1 MHTAVSRCS
10 FLAHAL
16 PQHIRPTT
24 TSVVRVTSGTPTSVN
39 HKMNACV
46 PTACCQRC
54 RRLTS
59 SARINQPQW
68 HYHNQSRR
76 VASYRASSPKIAT
89 PSSRFSMLIEMGLGP
104 FSCAW
109 QRNYFTSATTTTG
122 KITSNHGA
130 RYMLNYYGV
139 KYNIIQQLKQASS
152 HDHCRFFTSAQT
164 PQNSEPTNP
173 LHKQESSQLDSLD
186 DIKSK
191 VESETDQ
198 VRDDISDETKIKV
211 ESDPDGVPEQL
222 RGNIRKTQDDFADY
236 LKGEEHLLHTETGV
250 LVNKKDFVESELK
263 SNSMVSSP
271 LEYTSGNP
279 SEDVL
284 HPSVAP
290 PPELSHSYTVANS
303 HGPDN
308 KTAETN
314 PAGDLQTD
322 YPNTN
327 YQYIFTPKD
336 ATLSGRERFER
347 RRRAME
353 QKLEEQQA
361 QSRATTHSNVQR
373 ALAGNAVIAVAKLAA
388 SISSGSSAMMSEFVH
403 SVVDCGNQALLLVGL
418 STSSYA
424 PDRTHPYGYGK
435 AIYFWALVS
444 ALGTFFLGAGV
455 SMTHAVGELMNPH
468 MTTEVPWE
476 VWGVL
481 GMSFAVDGYV
491 FSKTVQ
497 GVMASKRIDGDS
509 TQMSFWKYATTK
521 IRDPATLA
529 VLLEDGAACLGVVI
543 AIGGIGMTQYTGL
556 PVCDAVAGMCISGLL
571 GAMGLALVQ
580 VNHRF
585 LIGQGLD
592 KATREDIEKIILS
605 RRSIDNIFSVQ
616 SQWTGPDTF
625 SYKAEVDFD
634 GTFLAAKLMPRYQ
647 QEFFD
652 AKDTLDRDLR
662 VLLSWYAEDV
672 MRAAEREIRHIEE
685 EIRTKHPAAQYIELE
700 PMSKDAD
707 RYAIDDG
714 MEAQLRR
721 VEVEVL
727 NRYLKSLYKSKEGGG
742 DKE

>member
-1 MHTAVSRCS
+1 MRPTAVGVARQSSGKPTS
-10 FLAHAL
+10 FL
-16 PQHIRPTT
+16 
-24 TSVVRVTSGTPTSVN
+24 VN
-39 HKMNACV
+39 QKMNGCF
-46 PTACCQRC
+46 TSACCQRY
-54 RRLTS
+54 RYLTS
-59 SARINQPQW
+59 LARRNQPTL
-68 HYHNQSRR
+68 HFHNQSRR
-76 VASYRASSPKIAT
+76 VISYRASSSNTVALPY
-89 PSSRFSMLIEMGLGP
+89 RYSMLIDVSQATLP
-104 FSCAW
+104 FAL
-109 QRNYFTSATTTTG
+109 QRYHYTTALIATDTIANTHGDIYNMFNYCG
-122 KITSNHGA
+122 VNH
-130 RYMLNYYGV
+130 
-139 KYNIIQQLKQASS
+139 NIIQQIKQASS
-152 HDHCRFFTSAQT
+152 SHHCRFFTSATSPIDAKTYPSQK
-164 PQNSEPTNP
+164 
-173 LHKQESSQLDSLD
+173 HDSSKLDSLHE
-186 DIKSK
+186 IKSR

-198 VRDDISDETKIKV
+198 VKDESFDRNKTIF
-211 ESDPDGVPEQL
+211 EPDPDQVPEQS
-222 RGNIRKTQDDFADY
+222 RGNIQKTQDDFADY
-236 LKGEEHLLHTETGV
+236 LQGEERVLDKETGIIIE
-250 LVNKKDFVESELK
+250 KKHIAQNELE
-263 SNSMVSSP
+263 SNSKATSPFEYISSTP
-271 LEYTSGNP
+271 SEELLNP
-279 SEDVL
+279 SL
-284 HPSVAP
+284 APSPAFGRTK
-290 PPELSHSYTVANS
+290 SAGNTHDTNAN
-303 HGPDN
+303 N
-308 KTAETN
+308 TAGAN
-314 PAGDLQTD
+314 PAADLQTD
-322 YPNTN
+322 FPNI
-327 YQYIFTPKD
+327 QYIFSPKD
-336 ATLSGRERFER
+336 ATLSGRERYER

-361 QSRATTHSNVQR
+361 LSRAATHSNVQR
-373 ALAGNAVIAVAKLAA
+373 ALAGNAVIALAKLAA
-388 SISSGSSAMMSEFVH
+388 AISSGSSAMMSEFVH

-418 STSSYA
+418 STSGYA

-491 FSKTVQ
+491 FAKTVQ

-571 GAMGLALVQ
+571 GAMGLALVK

-685 EIRTKHPAAQYIELE
+685 EIRTKYPAAQYIELE

-714 MEAQLRR
+714 MESQLRR